1 MPNTKNSITDWLLK
15 SISFIFHPIIMPILG
30 TVFYF
35 SKSPRF
41 LPAEIRNAKLI
52 SLSILTI
59 LLPILIYFLL
69 KTLGK
74 TYSIYLK
81 STKERIIPLFINSII
96 LILIILRVV
105 PSTQIIELY
114 FFFIG
119 ILISTIVCL
128 ILAILKFKASI
139 HMIAIS
145 GVFMFAVGLSL
156 HFGKNLNGSLALFAI
171 IAGAIATS
179 RLHLKAH
186 TPIELIFGFFI
197 GFLPQLI
204 IFQYWL

>member
-1 MPNTKNSITDWLLK
+1 MPKNTNSIIDWFLK
-15 SISFIFHPIIMPILG
+15 SISFVFHPIIMPVLG

-41 LPAEIRNAKLI
+41 LPDEVRNAKLL

-59 LLPILIYFLL
+59 LLPILVYFLL

-74 TYSIYLK
+74 TNTIYLK
-81 STKERIIPLFINSII
+81 TTKERIIPLFLNSVII
-96 LILIILRVV
+96 LLIILRVV

-119 ILISTIVCL
+119 ILISNIVCL
-128 ILAILKFKASI
+128 ILALLKFKASI

-145 GVFMFAVGLSL
+145 GIFMFAIGLSL
-156 HFGKNLNGSLALFAI
+156 HFGKNINGSLAIFAI
-171 IAGAIATS
+171 IIGAIATS

-197 GFLPQLI
+197 GLLPQLI
-204 IFQYWL
+204 ILKYWL